1 MTYAHYF
8 LSLENLIDRETHF
21 ISIVL
26 LQEISES
33 LYEKLSGYHNGEVE
47 NWIEFFIDG
56 IIEIAEE
63 AIVIVEK
70 ITKLKEKDFTKIQA
84 LGKRASGSAVAVLP
98 QLYAHPIVNM
108 KLIREWTVFSVS

>member
-1 MTYAHYF
+1 MFKVT
-8 LSLENLIDRETHF
+8 
-21 ISIVL
+21 
-26 LQEISES
+26 
-33 LYEKLSGYHNGEVE
+33 
-47 NWIEFFIDG
+47 
-56 IIEIAEE
+56 IAEE

-108 KLIREWTVFSVS
+108 KLIREWTGFSVS